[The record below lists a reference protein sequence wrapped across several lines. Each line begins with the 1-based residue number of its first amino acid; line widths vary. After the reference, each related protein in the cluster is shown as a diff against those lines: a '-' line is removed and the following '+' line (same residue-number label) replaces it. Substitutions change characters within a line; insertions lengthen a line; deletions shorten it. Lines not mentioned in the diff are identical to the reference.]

1 MKKSYMYQ
9 MAQIGV
15 LNMAILTDREKLDII
30 KELQSQEQLSLM
42 LEKRSE
48 QGEGIECSETQEKI

>member
-1 MKKSYMYQ
+1 MYQ